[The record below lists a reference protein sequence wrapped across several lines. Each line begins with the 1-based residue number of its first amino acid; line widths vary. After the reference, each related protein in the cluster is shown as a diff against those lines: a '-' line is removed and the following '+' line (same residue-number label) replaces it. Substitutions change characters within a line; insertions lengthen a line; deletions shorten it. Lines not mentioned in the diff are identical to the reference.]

1 MKIAIDKN
9 SLDAIKPGYEYI
21 YLFDNE
27 PLEDLLKTGL
37 HCIRY
42 DKCDFVDIN
51 LTDYKVNCLKQAT
64 LQDNNY
70 DKLPERKD
78 FKIGIIVPNCNYAD
92 CLEKCL
98 GSILK
103 QTYKNFEIIFVDDM
117 STDNSLEIAKRLLK
131 PPHKVIALKQK
142 RLNGGARNEAYLCL
156 SEDVDYVYYVDSDDW
171 LYDNTAL
178 EQINYYLQSRPDVLF
193 VGLAQYKAGK
203 TTPIYAPNYQSRIE
217 AIKGWSGSCGKVIE
231 KNLATRQECLYC
243 EGTLKEDRNQHC
255 KVCIYM
261 NSFKNLPKPIYV
273 WNRENHKSVTTIRD
287 KIIWGT
293 STIRHYADTLQLYL
307 SEKGKD
313 PQIDRYLE
321 ERVRMTKQ
329 EMEGGGDKQ
338 W

>member
-1 MKIAIDKN
+1 MVRFVRGTPMKIAIDKN

-117 STDNSLEIAKRLLK
+117 STDNSLELLTEFSSK
-131 PPHKVIALKQK
+131 KEIWFSSTGV
-142 RLNGGARNEAYLCL
+142 EEL
-156 SEDVDYVYYVDSDDW
+156 SSS
-171 LYDNTAL
+171 
-178 EQINYYLQSRPDVLF
+178 IRP
-193 VGLAQYKAGK
+193 LA
-203 TTPIYAPNYQSRIE
+203 
-217 AIKGWSGSCGKVIE
+217 
-231 KNLATRQECLYC
+231 
-243 EGTLKEDRNQHC
+243 
-255 KVCIYM
+255 
-261 NSFKNLPKPIYV
+261 
-273 WNRENHKSVTTIRD
+273 
-287 KIIWGT
+287 
-293 STIRHYADTLQLYL
+293 
-307 SEKGKD
+307 
-313 PQIDRYLE
+313 
-321 ERVRMTKQ
+321 
-329 EMEGGGDKQ
+329 
-338 W
+338 